1 MLKTR
6 YWIAL
11 TLLSVGALGGL
22 LPETPTIP
30 VQGATTRDWHPQS
43 FWYYPWGRSGTHK
56 GIDIFAQEGTPVLA
70 ATHGLVVH
78 TGVDSL
84 GGNIVLVLGSKPT
97 ITRGENKITLSV
109 PSSRQLSPA
118 QLAQL
123 RLPQVATVVQ
133 SLEQDKL
140 TISFTLKPNTKVS
153 EFNVAKGIGLDFAAA
168 PVSCRHRAPVR
179 PWPGRPVRARSAPLF
194 CPPACTA
201 S

>member
-11 TLLSVGALGGL
+11 TLLSVGALGGF

-84 GGNIVLVLGSKPT
+84 GGNIVLVLGGKWRLHYYAHLQDIDTQAWHWVTAGERIGTVGTSGNAVGKPPHLHYAIRT
-97 ITRGENKITLSV
+97 PYPQPWVYDAGVPQAWNKLFFVDPNRWLS
-109 PSSRQLSPA
+109 R
-118 QLAQL
+118 
-123 RLPQVATVVQ
+123 
-133 SLEQDKL
+133 
-140 TISFTLKPNTKVS
+140 
-153 EFNVAKGIGLDFAAA
+153 
-168 PVSCRHRAPVR
+168 
-179 PWPGRPVRARSAPLF
+179 
-194 CPPACTA
+194 
-201 S
+201 

>member
-11 TLLSVGALGGL
+11 TLLSVGELGGL

-84 GGNIVLVLGSKPT
+84 GGNIVLVLGGKWRLHYYAHLQDIDTQAWHWVTAGERIGTVGTSGNAVGKPPHLHYT
-97 ITRGENKITLSV
+97 IRTPYPQPWVYDAGVPQAWNKLFFVDPNRWLS
-109 PSSRQLSPA
+109 R
-118 QLAQL
+118 
-123 RLPQVATVVQ
+123 
-133 SLEQDKL
+133 
-140 TISFTLKPNTKVS
+140 
-153 EFNVAKGIGLDFAAA
+153 
-168 PVSCRHRAPVR
+168 
-179 PWPGRPVRARSAPLF
+179 
-194 CPPACTA
+194 
-201 S
+201 

>member
-84 GGNIVLVLGSKPT
+84 GGNIVLVLGGKWRLHYYAHLQDIDT
-97 ITRGENKITLSV
+97 QAWHWVKAGERIGTV
-109 PSSRQLSPA
+109 GSSGNA
-118 QLAQL
+118 GGGVMKAC
-123 RLPQVATVVQ
+123 TVV
-133 SLEQDKL
+133 
-140 TISFTLKPNTKVS
+140 
-153 EFNVAKGIGLDFAAA
+153 
-168 PVSCRHRAPVR
+168 
-179 PWPGRPVRARSAPLF
+179 
-194 CPPACTA
+194 TA
-201 S
+201 SGAMPWVVRRFCRTASEAAI

>member
-30 VQGATTRDWHPQS
+30 VRGATTRDWHPQS

-84 GGNIVLVLGSKPT
+84 GGNIVLVLGGKWRLHYYAHLQDIDTQAWHWVKAGERIGTVGSSGNAVGKPPHLHYAIRT
-97 ITRGENKITLSV
+97 PYPQPWLYDAGVPQAWNKLFFVDPNRWLS
-109 PSSRQLSPA
+109 R
-118 QLAQL
+118 
-123 RLPQVATVVQ
+123 
-133 SLEQDKL
+133 
-140 TISFTLKPNTKVS
+140 I
-153 EFNVAKGIGLDFAAA
+153 
-168 PVSCRHRAPVR
+168 
-179 PWPGRPVRARSAPLF
+179 
-194 CPPACTA
+194 
-201 S
+201 

>member
-84 GGNIVLVLGSKPT
+84 GGNIVLVLGGKWRLHYYAHLQDIDTQAWYWVKAGERIGTVGTSGNAVGKPPHLHYAIRT
-97 ITRGENKITLSV
+97 PYPQLWLYDAGVPQAWNKLFFVDPNRWLS
-109 PSSRQLSPA
+109 R
-118 QLAQL
+118 
-123 RLPQVATVVQ
+123 
-133 SLEQDKL
+133 
-140 TISFTLKPNTKVS
+140 
-153 EFNVAKGIGLDFAAA
+153 
-168 PVSCRHRAPVR
+168 
-179 PWPGRPVRARSAPLF
+179 
-194 CPPACTA
+194 
-201 S
+201 

>member
-56 GIDIFAQEGTPVLA
+56 GIDIFAQAGTPVLA

-84 GGNIVLVLGSKPT
+84 GGNIVLVLGSKW
-97 ITRGENKITLSV
+97 
-109 PSSRQLSPA
+109 
-118 QLAQL
+118 
-123 RLPQVATVVQ
+123 RLHYYAH
-133 SLEQDKL
+133 LQDID
-140 TISFTLKPNTKVS
+140 TQAWHWVT
-153 EFNVAKGIGLDFAAA
+153 GLF
-168 PVSCRHRAPVR
+168 
-179 PWPGRPVRARSAPLF
+179 GG
-194 CPPACTA
+194 
-201 S
+201 

>member
-6 YWIAL
+6 YSIAL

-84 GGNIVLVLGSKPT
+84 GGNIVLVLGGKWRLHYYAHLQDIDTQTWHWVKAGERIGTVGTSGNAVGKPPHLHYAIRT
-97 ITRGENKITLSV
+97 PYPQPWLYDAGVPQAWNKLFFVDPNRWLS
-109 PSSRQLSPA
+109 R
-118 QLAQL
+118 
-123 RLPQVATVVQ
+123 
-133 SLEQDKL
+133 
-140 TISFTLKPNTKVS
+140 
-153 EFNVAKGIGLDFAAA
+153 
-168 PVSCRHRAPVR
+168 
-179 PWPGRPVRARSAPLF
+179 
-194 CPPACTA
+194 
-201 S
+201 